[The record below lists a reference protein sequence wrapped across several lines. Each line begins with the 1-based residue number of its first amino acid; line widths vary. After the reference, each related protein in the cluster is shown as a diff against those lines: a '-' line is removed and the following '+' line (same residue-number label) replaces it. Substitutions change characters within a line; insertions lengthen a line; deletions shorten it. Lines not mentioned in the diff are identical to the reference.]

1 MSMRRER
8 RKAPPPSREERN
20 VFYGLSAFFAD
31 LLVII
36 GPLLIV
42 GVEAHRLSDWLA
54 RRRLD
59 PLRAAIPAPA
69 GDAATPINTTGL
81 LDGTN
86 TERIRMSE
94 WLRGELKATAPASPA
109 AKAVG
114 SDRVLVG
121 GGSSAEEQV
130 RGSGS
135 DPRTGAIRTG
145 VNR

>member
-1 MSMRRER
+1 
-8 RKAPPPSREERN
+8 

-36 GPLLIV
+36 GPLLIIAA
-42 GVEAHRLSDWLA
+42 EAHRLSDWLA

-59 PLRAAIPAPA
+59 PLRHPAIPAA
-69 GDAATPINTTGL
+69 AVDGATPINTTGL

-109 AKAVG
+109 AKAAE
-114 SDRVLVG
+114 SERVLAG
-121 GGSSAEEQV
+121 GGPAAEEKV
-130 RGSGS
+130 RESGS
-135 DPRTGAIRTG
+135 DPRTGAIRRG
-145 VNR
+145 ANR